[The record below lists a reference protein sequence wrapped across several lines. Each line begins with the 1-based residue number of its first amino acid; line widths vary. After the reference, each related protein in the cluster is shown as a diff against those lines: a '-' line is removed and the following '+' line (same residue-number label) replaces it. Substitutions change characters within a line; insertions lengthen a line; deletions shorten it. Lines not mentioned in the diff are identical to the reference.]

1 MNKQIMAITGHCS
14 STAVRAYKK
23 VSHYRQEELSLM
35 LQSSDAKV
43 SDKENQ
49 APNTM
54 IVPFE
59 VKVSLRSKSQ
69 SPSAQL

>member
-1 MNKQIMAITGHCS
+1 MAITGHCS
-14 STAVRAYKK
+14 STAVWAYKK

-35 LQSSDAKV
+35 LQSSNGKKKKKV

-59 VKVSLRSKSQ
+59 VKASLRSKS
-69 SPSAQL
+69 